1 MVTINKLK
9 ILSLLILSG
18 ILITPSH
25 IAKAEGIYN
34 VSESDLIK
42 LLEKYKDEEIVLEDG
57 LVLTVGQAI
66 NLPIDEGW
74 TIYNENVAEIVD
86 GELVGKSVGSTFVS
100 QQTEDT
106 VYILEVCI
114 TEEGIST
121 ASYARSNVKNV
132 DRDYY
137 KVFIDPGHGGVDNGA
152 VQNGVL
158 EDEINLQISKKIEAK
173 LKAKGVEVKMSRY
186 DDTYLSLTDRTYMA
200 NKEGSDV
207 FVSIHQNSATNSS
220 AKGIETYYYSTRQ
233 DSKELATDIQNDLI
247 QATNATDRGVK
258 TANYAVIKTA
268 SMSSSL
274 VECGFI
280 SNPTEAQNLS
290 SSSYQDKVAE
300 GIVNG
305 IMDYLNN
312 NVILN
317 NSGTQKPGDSTT
329 TETVQTGTVKVS
341 NSLNVRSGAGTNYS
355 VLGSLSNGAKVE
367 IVGTSG
373 SWYKIKYGSGYGY
386 VSKDYV
392 TVSSSSN
399 NSSSNSGSSNSGSSN
414 NTTTTPSTST
424 TGTIKVNDTLNV
436 RSGAGTS
443 YSVIGSLKNGATV
456 EIVET
461 SGSWYKIKYGS
472 GYGYVSKDYVTVS
485 SSSNNSSSNSGSS
498 NSGSSN
504 NTTTTPST
512 STTGT
517 IKVNDTLNVRSGAG
531 TSYSVIGSLKNGAT
545 VEIVETSG
553 SWYKIKYG
561 SGYGYVS
568 KDYVTV
574 SSSSNNSS
582 SNSGSSNSGS
592 SNNTTTTPSTSTTGT
607 IKVNDTL
614 NVRSGAGT
622 SYSVIGSLKNG
633 ATVEIVETSGSWY
646 KIKYG
651 SGYGYVSK
659 DYVTVSSSSNNSSS
673 NSGSSNSGSSNNT
686 TTTPSTSTT
695 GTIKVND
702 TLNVRSGAGT
712 SYSVI
717 GSLKNGATV
726 EIVETSGSWYKI
738 KYGSGYGYVSKD
750 YVTVSSSSNNSSSN
764 SGSSNSGSSNN
775 TTTTPSTSTTG
786 TIKVNDTLNV
796 RSGAGTS
803 YSVIGSLKNGATI
816 EIVET
821 VNSWYKIKFNN
832 GYGYVS
838 KDYVV
843 LQNRS
848 IAENVAMKEGT
859 VVTVALK
866 VRESNN
872 FESDIIGTI
881 AMGEKISVLE
891 DNGEWSKISYKQSN
905 GYILNE
911 YVDFNIA

>member
-121 ASYARSNVKNV
+121 ASYTRSNVKNV

-414 NTTTTPSTST
+414 NTTTTPSTSI
-424 TGTIKVNDTLNV
+424 TGTIKVNDALNV

-574 SSSSNNSS
+574 SSSNNNS
-582 SNSGSSNSGS
+582 S
-592 SNNTTTTPSTSTTGT
+592 SNNTTTTPSTSITTGI
-607 IKVNDTL
+607 IKVNNAL

-686 TTTPSTSTT
+686 
-695 GTIKVND
+695 I
-702 TLNVRSGAGT
+702 
-712 SYSVI
+712 
-717 GSLKNGATV
+717 
-726 EIVETSGSWYKI
+726 
-738 KYGSGYGYVSKD
+738 
-750 YVTVSSSSNNSSSN
+750 
-764 SGSSNSGSSNN
+764 
-775 TTTTPSTSTTG
+775 TTPSTSTTG

>member
-392 TVSSSSN
+392 TVSSSNN
-399 NSSSNSGSSNSGSSN
+399 NSSSN

-424 TGTIKVNDTLNV
+424 TTGIIKVND
-436 RSGAGTS
+436 A
-443 YSVIGSLKNGATV
+443 
-456 EIVET
+456 
-461 SGSWYKIKYGS
+461 
-472 GYGYVSKDYVTVS
+472 
-485 SSSNNSSSNSGSS
+485 
-498 NSGSSN
+498 
-504 NTTTTPST
+504 
-512 STTGT
+512 
-517 IKVNDTLNVRSGAG
+517 
-531 TSYSVIGSLKNGAT
+531 
-545 VEIVETSG
+545 
-553 SWYKIKYG
+553 
-561 SGYGYVS
+561 
-568 KDYVTV
+568 
-574 SSSSNNSS
+574 
-582 SNSGSSNSGS
+582 
-592 SNNTTTTPSTSTTGT
+592 
-607 IKVNDTL
+607 
-614 NVRSGAGT
+614 
-622 SYSVIGSLKNG
+622 
-633 ATVEIVETSGSWY
+633 
-646 KIKYG
+646 
-651 SGYGYVSK
+651 
-659 DYVTVSSSSNNSSS
+659 
-673 NSGSSNSGSSNNT
+673 
-686 TTTPSTSTT
+686 
-695 GTIKVND
+695 
-702 TLNVRSGAGT
+702 
-712 SYSVI
+712 
-717 GSLKNGATV
+717 
-726 EIVETSGSWYKI
+726 
-738 KYGSGYGYVSKD
+738 
-750 YVTVSSSSNNSSSN
+750 
-764 SGSSNSGSSNN
+764 
-775 TTTTPSTSTTG
+775 
-786 TIKVNDTLNV
+786 LNV